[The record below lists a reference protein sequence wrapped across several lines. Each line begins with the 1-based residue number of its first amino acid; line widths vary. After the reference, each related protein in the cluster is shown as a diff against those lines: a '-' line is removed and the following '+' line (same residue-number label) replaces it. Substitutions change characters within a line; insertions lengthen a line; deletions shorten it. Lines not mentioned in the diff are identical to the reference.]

1 MDSFLA
7 RRPVRDALIIAALAL
22 GCWLLALQFDIFDV
36 VVDFVETHEAWELD
50 ELLTAIV
57 VAGLAGFVYALRR
70 SGDIREE
77 IRNREE
83 TQRELDWLARHDPL
97 TGLPNRRYLESRL
110 VDHFETDPSHP
121 LGLYMIDLDG
131 FKRVNDLLGHEAGD
145 QLLAVVAERLCRLL
159 PEAIVARQGGD
170 EFIVL
175 VSGASVSGA
184 ASHARSIIQAIA
196 EPVRLDGTICEVGAS
211 VGYASSPVLTPNML
225 GLMRAADLAMYA
237 AKRAG
242 RNRFE
247 VYSPDIETEMRQ
259 RAADETELRQGL
271 REGRIEARF
280 LPVMSLLTGK
290 VEGFEVLPHWQRPD
304 GGNATPDNLI
314 ALAEEIGVIVEL
326 SDLLL
331 RQGCRAARD
340 WQSSHFLSFNLFAAQ
355 LADPLLGLRILKV
368 LDETGLTPNRLILEV
383 PEGALMR
390 DGGDATASLAVLRQ
404 AGIHIAIDDF
414 GSSYPG
420 ATTRS
425 DMLFDT
431 VKLDRRLV
439 ASSAI
444 DDKQGAVLR
453 AVAAAGRNLGFRMV
467 AKGVDD
473 AGQLEVLRALGC
485 TQAQGRFVGP
495 ALDSDAAA
503 RAATGVPALRV
514 AATN

>member
-1 MDSFLA
+1 MDRFLA
-7 RRPVRDALIIAALAL
+7 RRSVRDALVLAALAFA
-22 GCWLLALQFDIFDV
+22 CWLVALQFDLFDLL
-36 VVDFVETHEAWELD
+36 VDFVEDHESWELD

-57 VAGLAGFVYALRR
+57 LTGLAGFAYAVRR
-70 SGDIREE
+70 SRDLREE

-83 TQRELDWLARHDPL
+83 TQREVDWLARHDSL
-97 TGLPNRRYLESRL
+97 TGLPNRRFLESRL
-110 VDHFETDPSHP
+110 IEHFEADPSHP

-145 QLLAVVAERLCRLL
+145 QLLAIVSDRLRRLL
-159 PEAIVARQGGD
+159 PNAIVARQGGD

-175 VSGASVSGA
+175 VAGAEVSGEA
-184 ASHARSIIQAIA
+184 RHARAIIQAIA
-196 EPVRLDGTICEVGAS
+196 EPFRLDGTTCEVGAS
-211 VGYASSPVLTPNML
+211 VGYASSPALTPNML

-247 VYSPDIETEMRQ
+247 IYSAQIETEMRQ
-259 RAADETELRQGL
+259 RASDESELRQGL
-271 REGRIEARF
+271 REGSIEAWF
-280 LPVMSLLTGK
+280 QPLMSLSTGE
-290 VEGFEVLPHWQRPD
+290 VEGFEVIPRWRRD
-304 GGNATPDNLI
+304 SSGDTPPNQLVR
-314 ALAEEIGVIVEL
+314 LAEEIGAIVEL

-331 RQGCRAARD
+331 RQACRAARA
-340 WQSSHFLSFNLFAAQ
+340 WPAEFVLSFNISAAQ
-355 LADPLLGLRILKV
+355 LSDPLLGLRILRM
-368 LDETGLTPNRLILEV
+368 LDETGLTPNRLILEIS
-383 PEGALMR
+383 ESALMR
-390 DGGDATASLAVLRQ
+390 DGSTAVTSLSVLRQ

-425 DMLFDT
+425 DRLFDT

-453 AVAAAGRNLGFRMV
+453 AVAAAGRNLGFHMV
-467 AKGVDD
+467 AKGVED

-485 TQAQGRFVGP
+485 RQAQGRYFGP
-495 ALDSDAAA
+495 AMSGDDAARLA
-503 RAATGVPALRV
+503 RGEPPAYAAAG
-514 AATN
+514 

>member
-1 MDSFLA
+1 MDRLLA
-7 RRPVRDALIIAALAL
+7 RRSVRDALIIAALAFA
-22 GCWLLALQFDIFDV
+22 CWLIALQFDLFDV
-36 VVDFVETHEAWELD
+36 LVDFVEEHESWELD

-57 VAGLAGFVYALRR
+57 LAGLAGFVYALRR
-70 SGDIREE
+70 RRDLRQE
-77 IRNREE
+77 IQNRED
-83 TQRELDWLARHDPL
+83 TQRELDWLARHDAL
-97 TGLPNRRYLESRL
+97 TGLPNRRFLESQL
-110 VDHFETDPSHP
+110 VGHFEADPSYP

-131 FKRVNDLLGHEAGD
+131 FKRINDLLGHEAGD
-145 QLLAVVAERLCRLL
+145 QLLAIVAERLRRLL

-175 VSGASVSGA
+175 VSGTGVSGEA
-184 ASHARSIIQAIA
+184 PHARAIIQAIA
-196 EPVRLDGTICEVGAS
+196 EPVRLDGTTCEVGAS
-211 VGYASSPVLTPNML
+211 VGYASSPALTPNML

-242 RNRFE
+242 RNRFQA
-247 VYSPDIETEMRQ
+247 YSAEIETEMRQ
-259 RAADETELRQGL
+259 RAGDESDLRQSL
-271 REGRIEARF
+271 REGGIQALF
-280 LPVMSLLTGK
+280 QPLMSLTTGR
-290 VEGFEVLPHWQRPD
+290 VEGFQVLPRWHRP
-304 GGNATPDNLI
+304 GGSESPPDQLVRI
-314 ALAEEIGVIVEL
+314 AEEIGVIVEL

-331 RQGCRAARD
+331 RQACSAARTWPSD
-340 WQSSHFLSFNLFAAQ
+340 LVLSFNLSSAQ
-355 LADPLLGLRILKV
+355 LSDPLLGLRILKV

-383 PEGALMR
+383 AEGDLMR
-390 DGGDATASLAVLRQ
+390 DVDSALGSLTVLRQ

-453 AVAAAGRNLGFRMV
+453 AVAAAGRSLGFRMI
-467 AKGVDD
+467 AKGVGD

-485 TQAQGRFVGP
+485 SQAEGRFFGP
-495 ALDSDAAA
+495 PLSSEDATRLAAGEPLA
-503 RAATGVPALRV
+503 RAAAG
-514 AATN
+514 